1 MLAVPS
7 CQDMGLILAPVGARA
22 AEVVRETREGL
33 NREAG
38 PFLVPDNWQIKPH
51 QVSSSPHTALETQP

>member
-1 MLAVPS
+1 
-7 CQDMGLILAPVGARA
+7 MGPILAPEGARA

-51 QVSSSPHTALETQP
+51 QVSSSPRTALETQP